1 MFLHQLRTLVVALF
15 QELDARTA
23 QFRTVSG
30 LQCPGGCGSCCLS
43 DKVEATVLELL
54 PLAMSLM
61 GSEAGDRLLERLS
74 QPGLAAY
81 CVLYDPEG
89 QEGHCGAYP
98 LRGVVCR
105 LFGFAGNLDRNRE
118 PRLAACKVMRAA
130 DSAMVSR
137 AEALIALEPSLL
149 PIFSEAGI
157 RLSAM
162 DPGLGARRLPINE
175 ALREAM
181 AKVEVMRLYTG
192 TVNLNAEE
200 GREETPLFEDGVEAH
215 GPFPGE
221 FGNQTGTGGVQ

>member
-1 MFLHQLRTLVVALF
+1 MFLHQLRIRVMALL

-30 LQCPGGCGSCCLS
+30 LQCPTGCGACCLS

-54 PLAMSLM
+54 PLAISLM
-61 GSEAGDRLLERLS
+61 GSEAGDRLIERLS
-74 QPGLAAY
+74 QPGLAAH
-81 CVLYDPEG
+81 CVLYDPAG
-89 QEGHCGAYP
+89 LDGHCSAYAH
-98 LRGVVCR
+98 RGVVCR
-105 LFGFAGNLDRNRE
+105 LFAFAGNLDRDRV
-118 PRLAACKVMRAA
+118 PQLAACKVMRLV
-130 DSAMVSR
+130 SPEMVSR

-162 DPGLGARRLPINE
+162 DPGLGTRRLPINE

-192 TVNLNAEE
+192 TINMVA
-200 GREETPLFEDGVEAH
+200 EETPEETLFEDGLEAH